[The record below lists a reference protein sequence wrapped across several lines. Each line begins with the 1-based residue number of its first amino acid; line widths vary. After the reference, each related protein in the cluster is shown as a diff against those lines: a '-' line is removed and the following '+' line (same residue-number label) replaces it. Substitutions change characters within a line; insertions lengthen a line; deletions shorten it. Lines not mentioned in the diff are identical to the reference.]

1 MSLAAALRNSLTV
14 SRVPPFVCVTTR
26 MLLFR
31 WSGDISGT
39 WDSLRRQVAGSINYQ
54 LSGNALWSMD
64 TGGYFHAL
72 DELTDVNYRELL
84 VRW

>member
-1 MSLAAALRNSLTV
+1 
-14 SRVPPFVCVTTR
+14 
-26 MLLFR
+26 
-31 WSGDISGT
+31 
-39 WDSLRRQVAGSINYQ
+39 VAGSINYQ